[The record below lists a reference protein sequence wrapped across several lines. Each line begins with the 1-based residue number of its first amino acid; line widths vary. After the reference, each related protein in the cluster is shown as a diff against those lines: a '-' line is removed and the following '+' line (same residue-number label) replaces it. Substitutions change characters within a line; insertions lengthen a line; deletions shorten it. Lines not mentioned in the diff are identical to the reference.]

1 MARIT
6 VPNLDVYEEQI
17 KKLGMLSEKMCI
29 YASYDA
35 AAMVIEEIKKNC
47 PDSDADSGNDL
58 HLVDAFILTPFENK
72 NGFISTKVTVVGY
85 DERGTPQ
92 MLKARAIE
100 SGSSKSQK
108 NGFIRHSVNAVKS
121 RAQNSMKNNM
131 EKYITKIFK

>member
-6 VPNLDVYEEQI
+6 VPNLDAYEAQM
-17 KKLGMLSEKMCI
+17 KALGMLTEKMCK

-35 AAMVIEEIKKNC
+35 AAMVIKEIKKNC
-47 PDSDADSGNDL
+47 PVSDKDSGNDL
-58 HLVDAFILTPFENK
+58 HLVDSFILTPFENN

-85 DERGTPQ
+85 DDRGVPQ

-100 SGSSKSQK
+100 SGTSKSGK

-121 RAQNSMKNNM
+121 RAQNSMKTNID
-131 EKYITKIFK
+131 KYISKIVK